1 LKGTSVCRVSFVVTS
16 RNDDHGGH
24 MLGRFGIFADGLL
37 EQATRHG
44 LTGELIVVEWNPL
57 PGPRLHEA
65 LKLRNTSDTFPVR
78 FIEVPPEAHRPLRN
92 SDTIPLFQMLA
103 KNVGIR
109 RARGEFVVATNP
121 DILFSDALVSFLAAG
136 NLRPD
141 TLYRLDRHDVAA
153 DVPESAGIEEQ
164 LSWCARHVLR
174 IHRRTG
180 TIEPRTGGRGLLVA
194 GAYRKLVRW
203 TSQAG
208 ARVAQGVRS
217 WHHDFFDRLPYWRP
231 WQVGK
236 TVRALGRGLRR
247 LVRVL
252 SYLLL
257 PRRVRAALDRGAMA
271 HGQHRLRHAMWLAS
285 KSAFGPPRVHTN
297 GCGDFTMLARPHWF
311 ALRGYP
317 ELPLWSMHMDSFLCF
332 MSVAAGLREQVLTW
346 PSAMFHM
353 EHERSWVVMTP
364 EERLRTFALKP
375 WIDIGLL
382 SDLWEDAYA
391 ARRPI
396 LFNDE
401 QWGLADWGLREVLL
415 LSGEKQV
422 VMPASPLVP
431 VLVREER

>member
-1 LKGTSVCRVSFVVTS
+1 
-16 RNDDHGGH
+16 
-24 MLGRFGIFADGLL
+24 MLTRFGIFADGLL
-37 EQATRHG
+37 EQANRHG
-44 LTGELIVVEWNPL
+44 LDGELIVVEWNPL

-65 LKLRNTSDTFPVR
+65 LKLRNKSDSFAIR
-78 FIEVPPEAHRPLRN
+78 FLEVPPDAHRPLRN

-121 DILFSDALVSFLAAG
+121 DILFSDALVSFLATG
-136 NLRPD
+136 NLRGD
-141 TLYRLDRHDVAA
+141 TLYRIDRHDVAA
-153 DVPESAGIEEQ
+153 DVPESADIAEQ
-164 LSWCARHVLR
+164 LAWCADHVLR

-180 TIEPRTGGRGLLVA
+180 TVEPRTGGHSLLVWRV
-194 GAYRKLVRW
+194 YRKMAQVMSR
-203 TSQAG
+203 AA
-208 ARVAQGVRS
+208 ARVAQGARN
-217 WHHDFFDRLPYWRP
+217 WRHDFMSRLPYWRP
-231 WQVGK
+231 WQLGK
-236 TVRALGRGLRR
+236 TARAIGRGLQR
-247 LVRVL
+247 LSRAVAHAA
-252 SYLLL
+252 YLLL
-257 PRRVRAALDRGAMA
+257 PRRLRSALERGRLV
-271 HGQHRLRHAMWLAS
+271 HGQHPVRHALWLAS

-422 VMPASPLVP
+422 ITPALPLMPVP
-431 VLVREER
+431 VREER